1 MMSKKDSDKAAA
13 CGSNYQDDVTSRTED
28 DNEACD
34 DNEDSE
40 ENIHDAISKV
50 RNMCLVEF

>member
-1 MMSKKDSDKAAA
+1 MSKKDSDKAAA